1 MDALTTA
8 APSRPFPLPSDLKT
22 DPMQA
27 YFRAATAI
35 GVAAIRGNVTGG
47 EVAREFWKGSRDL
60 EIIARAASIP
70 ATLTAWGSTFAT
82 TAVGAF
88 IRSLAPQSA
97 AARLFAAGLEV
108 PLTGGVAQ
116 VSLPRNNVPFP
127 EPQFVI
133 EADPFPVRQGD
144 FINAVLGPP
153 RKLGMIVGL
162 TEDLR
167 DHSAETAEAVI
178 RAEMIAACA
187 KALDAAVFS
196 TAAASTARP
205 AGILNGVTPI
215 TAATGGGQAALLADM
230 RALIGAIVTAGG
242 GQNIF
247 IFARPDELVAISIL
261 APAATISNVTFVPTP
276 SLTDGSIVA
285 VEAGAI
291 ASGFPA
297 LPDIDISREALIHFD
312 TVPQP
317 IGAVGT
323 PNVVAAPTR
332 SLWQTASLALRLIL
346 RVAWVVRTP
355 GMVQVVNGAT
365 W

>member
-1 MDALTTA
+1 MELTTA

-22 DPMQA
+22 DPLQSF
-27 YFRAATAI
+27 FRAATAI
-35 GVAAIRGNVTGG
+35 GVAAIRGGNATGG
-47 EVAREFWKGSRDL
+47 QVAREFWKGSRDL
-60 EIIARAASIP
+60 EIVARAASVP
-70 ATLTAWGSTFAT
+70 ATLTTWGATFAT
-82 TAVGAF
+82 TAIGAF
-88 IRSLAPQSA
+88 IKSLSPQSA
-97 AARLFAAGLEV
+97 AARLFDAALQV
-108 PLTGGVAQ
+108 PLTNGIAQ
-116 VSLPRNNVPFP
+116 VNLPRNNVPFP

-133 EADPFPVRQGD
+133 EADPFAVRQGD
-144 FINAVLGPP
+144 FTSAVLGPP

-167 DHSAETAEAVI
+167 DHSAETAEAVL

-187 KALDAAVFS
+187 RALDAAVFS

-215 TAATGGGQAALLADM
+215 TPTAGAGQAAMLGDL
-230 RALIGAIVTAGG
+230 RALVGAIVTAGG

-247 IFARPDELVAISIL
+247 IFARPSELLAAVILGQGASI
-261 APAATISNVTFVPTP
+261 PGITFVPAP
-276 SLTDGSIVA
+276 SLTAGQIVA

-291 ASGFPA
+291 ASGFPT

-317 IGAVGT
+317 IGVA
-323 PNVVAAPTR
+323 PNIVASPTR

-346 RVAWVVRTP
+346 RVAWTVRAP
-355 GMVQVVNGAT
+355 GMVQVVNSAT